1 MKCIDLHGTERYY
14 IFDTVEKFITDNF
27 DHLPIL
33 IITGH
38 SDYNIDTVRQ
48 IVDRYDLSMHKERLI
63 NGGAWVVT

>member
-1 MKCIDLHGTERYY
+1 MKTLDLHGTERCYT
-14 IFDTVEKFITDNF
+14 FDTVEKFITDNF

-38 SDYNIDTVRQ
+38 SSYNIDTVNQ
-48 IVDRYDLSMHKERLI
+48 VAHKYDLSTHKVRLI